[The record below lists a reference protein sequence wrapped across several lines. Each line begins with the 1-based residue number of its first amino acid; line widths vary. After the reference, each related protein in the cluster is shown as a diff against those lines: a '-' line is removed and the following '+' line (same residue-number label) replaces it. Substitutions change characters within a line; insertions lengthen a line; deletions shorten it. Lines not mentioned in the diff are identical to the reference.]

1 MIRRHLIVGMAALVA
16 ALTLAGCGASW
27 APAPPSPATVTET
40 FEPTD
45 LAGTTPSPTVPPPVK
60 TEECHLWEFAP
71 ADDPE
76 AVVGWKQQIPVD
88 SGTREHADGD
98 VTLSDSGVPVAYVV
112 AADDWPIAIG
122 ERFCMNLA
130 YLNVLN
136 GVRRQ
141 GALELWAGDTIN
153 LDAHTILT
161 VGDQDGVVY
170 DNSPS
175 SPIPP
180 QR

>member
-1 MIRRHLIVGMAALVA
+1 MA
-16 ALTLAGCGASW
+16 TLAAAVTLTGCTATSVPPIQSTSS
-27 APAPPSPATVTET
+27 AAETADPADATS
-40 FEPTD
+40 
-45 LAGTTPSPTVPPPVK
+45 SPTVPPPVK

-71 ADDPE
+71 PEDPE
-76 AVVGWKQQIPVD
+76 VVAGWKQQIPVD
-88 SGTREHADGD
+88 GGARAHATGK
-98 VTLSDSGVPVAYVV
+98 VTLNDAGVPGVYVV
-112 AADDWPIAIG
+112 APDDFPIAIG

-141 GALELWAGDTIN
+141 GALQIWDGDTLN

-170 DNSPS
+170 DTVPS

-180 QR
+180 QQ